1 MLILDSPGQLVG
13 YIHCR
18 TCHRCVHVNP
28 EIFPPAPVS
37 ESYRARLRC
46 SKCGGRGADL
56 RIGWSCP
63 SDAPLARLEA
73 PTKSAGGE
81 VIYLSE
87 RGRYSRRHVVED
99 SSA

>member
-18 TCHRCVHVNP
+18 TCRRCVHVDP
-28 EIFPPAPVS
+28 EMFPPAPIP

-46 SKCGGRGADL
+46 SKCGGRGADI
-56 RIGWSCP
+56 RIGWATPRS
-63 SDAPLARLEA
+63 APPVGQVVFLSKRARN
-73 PTKSAGGE
+73 P
-81 VIYLSE
+81 
-87 RGRYSRRHVVED
+87 RRHGVED